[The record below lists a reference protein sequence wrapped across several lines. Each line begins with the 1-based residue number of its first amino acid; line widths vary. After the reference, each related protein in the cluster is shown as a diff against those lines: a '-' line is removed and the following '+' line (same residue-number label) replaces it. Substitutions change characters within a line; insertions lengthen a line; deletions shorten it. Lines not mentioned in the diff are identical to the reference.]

1 MKNSTKVIANEV
13 INNVTV
19 NVTKPT
25 TKVATVKVEKIKV
38 EKIKVVSNYKE
49 NVIVANQK
57 LNTERNSLGAYLD
70 LLQKFS
76 FVLCSEFQTLIEEIK
91 QGDKAKYE
99 LLKANVKTT
108 KNGKFNQFYTLQGLQ
123 KVCFPKVK

>member
-1 MKNSTKVIANEV
+1 MGNVKVVSAK
-13 INNVTV
+13 INGVTV
-19 NVTKPT
+19 NKTV
-25 TKVATVKVEKIKV
+25 KVATVEKTVKVAKIKTA
-38 EKIKVVSNYKE
+38 SNYKE

-70 LLQKFS
+70 LLQKYS
-76 FVLCSEFQTLIEEIK
+76 FVLCNEFQTLIDEIK

-99 LLKANVKTT
+99 LLKAAVKTT

-123 KVCFPKVK
+123 KVCFAKK

>member
-1 MKNSTKVIANEV
+1 MKNLTKVDAKVNG
-13 INNVTV
+13 VTV
-19 NVTKPT
+19 NK
-25 TKVATVKVEKIKV
+25 TVKVVTVEKTVKVVKIKT
-38 EKIKVVSNYKE
+38 VSNYKE

-70 LLQKFS
+70 LLQKYS
-76 FVLCSEFQTLIEEIK
+76 FVLCSEFQVLIDDIK
-91 QGDKAKYE
+91 SGDKAKYE

-123 KVCFPKVK
+123 KVCFSK

>member
-1 MKNSTKVIANEV
+1 MKNLKVVSANEV

-25 TKVATVKVEKIKV
+25 ILTTVEKIKT
-38 EKIKVVSNYKE
+38 VSNYKE

-70 LLQKFS
+70 LLQKYS
-76 FVLCSEFQTLIEEIK
+76 FVLCNEFQTLIEDIK
-91 QGDKAKYE
+91 QGDKQKYE

-123 KVCFPKVK
+123 KVCFGKVK

>member
-1 MKNSTKVIANEV
+1 MKNLNTKVNG
-13 INNVTV
+13 VTV
-19 NVTKPT
+19 NKTV
-25 TKVATVKVEKIKV
+25 KVATVEKTVKEVKVKIA
-38 EKIKVVSNYKE
+38 SNYKV

-70 LLQKFS
+70 LLQKYS
-76 FVLCSEFQTLIEEIK
+76 FVLCSEFQTLIEDIK
-91 QGDKAKYE
+91 QGDKVKYE

-123 KVCFPKVK
+123 KVCFSK

>member
-1 MKNSTKVIANEV
+1 MKNLTKVDAKVNG
-13 INNVTV
+13 VTV
-19 NVTKPT
+19 NK
-25 TKVATVKVEKIKV
+25 TVKVVTVEKTVKVVKIKT
-38 EKIKVVSNYKE
+38 VSNYKE

-70 LLQKFS
+70 LLQKYS
-76 FVLCSEFQTLIEEIK
+76 FVLCSEFQVLIDDIK
-91 QGDKAKYE
+91 SGDKAKYE

-123 KVCFPKVK
+123 KVCFAKVK